1 MSVYSNS
8 LITQDHFST
17 LVELLIYRAKNQ
29 SEQKAYSFLQSVET
43 EAASLTYGELHLQ
56 AQAIAASLQAL
67 NLGGE
72 RALLLYQPGLDFIA
86 AFFGCLY
93 AGVIAV
99 PAYPPRRNQKLSRLQ
114 AIAKDAQAKIVLT
127 SKSILD
133 NLQTGSNQEDLEIF
147 GLHWLAT
154 DELSNELAQA
164 WQPQELTPNTLAFLQ
179 YTSGSTGTPKGVMI
193 SHGNLLHNERM
204 IEKAF
209 GHTNKTIVVGWLPV
223 FHDMGLIGNVLQPLY
238 LGVPCILMS
247 PVEFLQKP
255 IRWLQA
261 ISHYKATTSGGPNFA
276 YDLCIRKVTPE
287 QLATLDLSSWEVA
300 FTGAEPVRAETLEQ
314 FASTFAP
321 CGFRKEAF
329 YPCYGMAETT
339 LIVSGGEK
347 TALPITCNV
356 EKAALEQNRIVKQHE
371 AQGDTQTTLVGCG
384 QSPGD
389 QKAIIVDPQ
398 SLTMCASEQVGE
410 IWVAGPSVAQGYWNQ
425 PEETE
430 KTFHAYLADTDIND
444 SATSIPFFRT
454 GDLGFLQDGELFIT
468 GRLKDV
474 IIIRGQNHYPQD
486 IELTVEKSHPALKP
500 ASGAAFAIDF
510 KGSERLVIVQEV
522 ERSYLRKLNVQE
534 ILGNV
539 RQAVIAQHG
548 LDIYATVL
556 IKTGSIPKTSSGKIR
571 RQACRTA
578 FLAGTLDVMEDW
590 SENPQNKAKFKHLE
604 AEVDSVLRQLTS
616 TKQL

>member
-1 MSVYSNS
+1 MSTDSNS
-8 LITQDHFST
+8 LITQHHFST
-17 LVELLIYRAKNQ
+17 LVELLTYRAKNQ
-29 SEQKAYSFLQSVET
+29 SEQKAYTFLQSTET
-43 EAASLTYGELHLQ
+43 EALSLTYKELHLQ
-56 AQAIAASLQAL
+56 AQAIAASLQSL
-67 NLGGE
+67 NLVGE
-72 RALLLYQPGLDFIA
+72 RALLLYQPGIEFIA

-93 AGVIAV
+93 AGVVAI

-114 AIAKDAQAKIVLT
+114 AIAADAQAKVVLT
-127 SKSILD
+127 SQSLLHS
-133 NLQTGSNQEDLEIF
+133 LQTSFNEEDLELS

-154 DELSNELAQA
+154 DGLSNDLAQA
-164 WQPQELTPNTLAFLQ
+164 WQPPELNGNTLAFLQ

-193 SHGNLLHNERM
+193 THGNLLHNERM

-209 GHTNKTIVVGWLPV
+209 GHTDKTIVVGWLPV
-223 FHDMGLIGNVLQPLY
+223 FHDMGLIGNVLQPIY

-261 ISHYKATTSGGPNFA
+261 ISRYKATTSGGPNFA

-339 LIVSGGEK
+339 LIVTGGEK

-356 EKAALEQNRIVKQHE
+356 EKAALEQNRIVKQPDGRKDS
-371 AQGDTQTTLVGCG
+371 QIIVGCG
-384 QSPGD
+384 QSPSD
-389 QKAIIVDPQ
+389 QKVIIVDPQ
-398 SLTMCASEQVGE
+398 SLTLCDPEQVGE

-430 KTFHAYLADTDIND
+430 KTFNAYLADTNVNN
-444 SATSIPFFRT
+444 SAVSGPFLRT

-474 IIIRGQNHYPQD
+474 IIVRGQNHYPQD
-486 IELTVEKSHPALKP
+486 IELTVEKSHPSLRAGC
-500 ASGAAFAIDF
+500 GAAFAIDF
-510 KGSERLVIVQEV
+510 KNSERLVVVQEV

-534 ILGNV
+534 VIGQL
-539 RQAVIAQHG
+539 RQAVAAHHG
-548 LDIYATVL
+548 LEVFASVL
-556 IKTGSIPKTSSGKIR
+556 VKTGSIPKTSSGKIR
-571 RQACRTA
+571 RQACRSA
-578 FLAGTLDVMEDW
+578 FLSGTLDVVEDW
-590 SENPQNKAKFKHLE
+590 SENPQNKSKFINLQ
-604 AEVDSVLRQLTS
+604 ADVDSMLGKLTAG
-616 TKQL
+616 KQL